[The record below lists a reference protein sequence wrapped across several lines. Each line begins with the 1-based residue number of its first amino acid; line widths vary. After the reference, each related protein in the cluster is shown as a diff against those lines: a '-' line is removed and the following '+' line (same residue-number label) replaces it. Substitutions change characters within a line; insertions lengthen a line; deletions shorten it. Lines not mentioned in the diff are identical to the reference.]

1 MGTGCGSVV
10 GAILLCVVF
19 FVGACSESTDPSTD
33 ADQGSDPS
41 ASASEAKMDGA
52 AAWEAGNCT
61 MCHGADGA
69 GSKFGPD
76 LTKGVW
82 NNCDGTAEGIR
93 GVLASGVTKEQ
104 MGDRP
109 WAMPM
114 PAAPE
119 AVASDEAL
127 DVLTKHVLSLS
138 N

>member
-1 MGTGCGSVV
+1 MGTGCGSMV
-10 GAILLCVVF
+10 GGILLCLVF
-19 FVGACSESTDPSTD
+19 LVGACSESKDASAD
-33 ADQGSDPS
+33 ADPAIDPS
-41 ASASEAKMDGA
+41 ASEAEGKMDGA
-52 AAWEAGNCT
+52 AAWAAGNCT
-61 MCHGADGA
+61 MCHGANGG

-109 WAMPM
+109 WSLPM

-127 DVLTKHVLSLS
+127 DVLTNHVLSLS
-138 N
+138 K